1 MLYLDPH
8 TTHKACSVG
17 SKDTVEE
24 KDADMS
30 YHCRYALRM
39 NILSMDPSVAVVR
52 L

>member
-8 TTHKACSVG
+8 TTQKACSVG